1 MDEEQEVLRTTN
13 EEIRRL
19 TADLGADDAHFIC
32 DCGQHGCLELISLT
46 LEEFRHLLRLCRRD
60 AASRSGP
67 SLSSAIQSERPLR
80 VGR

>member
-32 DCGQHGCLELISLT
+32 ECGQPGCLELISLT
-46 LEEFRHLLRLCRRD
+46 LEE
-60 AASRSGP
+60 
-67 SLSSAIQSERPLR
+67 
-80 VGR
+80 

>member
-46 LEEFRHLLRLCRRD
+46 LEEFDTFC
-60 AASRSGP
+60 ACAEGM
-67 SLSSAIQSERPLR
+67 PLVAQGHR
-80 VGR
+80 